1 MRQIVSGHA
10 AVEVE
15 LIIWFCESKSSLHL
29 QEVLSHYEPRAS
41 TVPANLDFTQCPFMW
56 PFCKQPIYAHAM
68 PLMFNAT
75 VLNGMGLTG
84 LCSPPPPPFPTH
96 A

>member
-1 MRQIVSGHA
+1 M
-10 AVEVE
+10 
-15 LIIWFCESKSSLHL
+15 
-29 QEVLSHYEPRAS
+29 QEILSNYEPRAS
-41 TVPANLDFTQCPFMW
+41 IVPASLDFTQCPFMW

-84 LCSPPPPPFPTH
+84 RSFNVQ
-96 A
+96 

>member
-1 MRQIVSGHA
+1 M
-10 AVEVE
+10 
-15 LIIWFCESKSSLHL
+15 
-29 QEVLSHYEPRAS
+29 QEILSNYEPRAS
-41 TVPANLDFTQCPFMW
+41 IVPASLDFTQCPFMW

-84 LCSPPPPPFPTH
+84 GLSAFIKHPQFCFPE
-96 A
+96 APCRLYLQYLPGGL

>member
-1 MRQIVSGHA
+1 MPSKCRQAKSCHGFSQLQ
-10 AVEVE
+10 AV
-15 LIIWFCESKSSLHL
+15 L
-29 QEVLSHYEPRAS
+29 QSYEPRAS
-41 TVPANLDFTQCPFMW
+41 IVPSVLDFTQCPFMW

-84 LCSPPPPPFPTH
+84 KGSQTRYRSVITNTH
-96 A
+96 FDL